1 MLLPKKAF
9 LTKGVGVNKH
19 KLSSFELALRDA
31 RIAPFNLV
39 RVSSIFPPNCKLI
52 PCEAGLKY
60 LAPGQVLHVVLAE
73 NSTNEPNRL
82 IAASIGIAIP
92 KNPDT
97 CGYLSE
103 HHPYGETEEKAGDYA
118 EDLAASMLATV
129 LGVKFDPEASYDAKK
144 EQWKISSEIVRT
156 ANITQSAEGDK
167 HGNWTTVVSA
177 CVLII

>member
-19 KLSSFELALRDA
+19 KLTSFELALRDA
-31 RIAPFNLV
+31 KIAPYNLV

-52 PCEAGLKY
+52 TKEAGLKY
-60 LAPGQVLHVVLAE
+60 LAQGQILHVVLAE

-82 IAASIGIAIP
+82 IAASIGISFP
-92 KNPDT
+92 KNPNT

-144 EQWKISSEIVRT
+144 EQWRISNEIVKT
-156 ANITQSAEGDK
+156 TNTTQSAEGDK
-167 HGNWTTVVSA
+167 HGNWTTVIAA